1 MIRFRRRR
9 DASESLDLTPLID
22 VVFQL
27 LIFFLLTSAFI
38 NPGISV
44 NLPSAESGQ
53 ASGDEGLSVSLD
65 EAGRVFLGQ
74 REVTILTLSDE
85 LLSEAA
91 GNLDVR
97 VAIFG
102 DSGVPYGRLVEI
114 LDICRTSGLR
124 QVVLMVRPERSN

>member
-1 MIRFRRRR
+1 VIRFRRRR

-65 EAGRVFLGQ
+65 EAGRIFLGQ
-74 REVTILTLSDE
+74 REVTILALSDE
-85 LLSEAA
+85 LLREAA

-124 QVVLMVRPERSN
+124 QVVLMVTPERSN

>member
-1 MIRFRRRR
+1 MIRFRRRKETP
-9 DASESLDLTPLID
+9 ESLDLTPLID

-53 ASGDEGLSVSLD
+53 TSGDEGLSVSLD
-65 EAGRVFLGQ
+65 ESGRIFLGQ
-74 REVTILTLSDE
+74 REVALARLSEE
-85 LLSEAA
+85 LLLEAG
-91 GNLDVR
+91 GNLDVH

-102 DSGVPYGRLVEI
+102 DASVPYGRLVEI

-124 QVVLMVRPERSN
+124 QVVLMVRPDRSN